1 MNTLEFIKNFRRL
14 CHSQSCGGCPC
25 YNKNVENCSL
35 LSIGLTDEETIKYIK
50 VVEEWTEEHPIEIDW
65 FKVPVDTPVY
75 VRQNKT
81 DEKLCRYFAKYYP
94 NDEKPFQ
101 CYSDGKTSWT
111 SNDAITYW
119 VHCELA
125 REEDIEKYAKKE
137 EI

>member
-65 FKVPVDTPVY
+65 YKVPKDTPVY
-75 VRQNKT
+75 VSQNKT
-81 DEKLCRYFAKYYP
+81 DEKKCRYFDKYCP
-94 NDEKPFQ
+94 NSNEPFQ
-101 CYSDGKTSWT
+101 CYSGGQTSW
-111 SNDAITYW
+111 SSDGLMSW
-119 VHCELA
+119 WGHCELA
-125 REEDIEKYAKKE
+125 REEDVEKYAKE

>member
-1 MNTLEFIKNFRRL
+1 MDTLEFIKSFRRL

-65 FKVPVDTPVY
+65 SKVPKDTPVY

-81 DEKLCRYFAKYYP
+81 DEKLCRYFAKYCP
-94 NDEKPFQ
+94 GETPFQ
-101 CYSDGKTSWT
+101 CYIDGKTSWT

-119 VHCELA
+119 VHCELV